1 MQQQKNSILSSLKI
15 DKQQDLKKFIIDL
28 AWLVVSSLFSAL
40 AVNWIFIFTGLAPGG
55 ITGMSIIFST
65 ITHIPVSVMT
75 LCISVPLLL
84 LSFFVLGTSFGFK
97 TVFIIIMNPLM
108 MAIVPECDI
117 TGFFASMNPIIQQ
130 TIAALLGGTL
140 VGLAVGLAL
149 NNEGATGG
157 TDVIA
162 LLIHHYVNRVQVQT
176 ILFLLDGVVVIL
188 SGIISKDFMVAF
200 FSLVSLVIINRVIT
214 WFTKHEY
221 TKRK

>member
-1 MQQQKNSILSSLKI
+1 MQQQKNLILSSLKI
-15 DKQQDLKKFIIDL
+15 DKQQDLKNFIIDL

-108 MAIVPECDI
+108 MAIVPECNI
-117 TGFFASMNPIIQQ
+117 TVFFASMNPIIQQ
-130 TIAALLGGTL
+130 IIAALLGGTL

-149 NNEGATGG
+149 NHEGATGG

-214 WFTKHEY
+214 WFTKYDY